1 MFAADLLQDAL
12 PDQVG
17 AELGQGPTPVRQAE
31 IVRGCPGQPP
41 DRLHLG
47 AAQTRRGTRSAR
59 LANRVQPLLLEGMQ
73 IGVGGVDM
81 DLQEAGDVHRG
92 NPGRVKQK
100 GFGPATLPG
109 L

>member
-1 MFAADLLQDAL
+1 M
-12 PDQVG
+12 
-17 AELGQGPTPVRQAE
+17 E
-31 IVRGCPGQPP
+31 
-41 DRLHLG
+41 
-47 AAQTRRGTRSAR
+47 
-59 LANRVQPLLLEGMQ
+59 